1 MPDKYINPFTDFGFK
16 KLFGEEENKDLL
28 LDFIQNLLP
37 EKQNI
42 TTINYLKTEKLGRA
56 ATERKAIFDL
66 YCENDKGE
74 KFIVELQRAEQE
86 FFKER
91 SIYYATGRHSAFA
104 IQEQA
109 KKGKWDY
116 SWQGV
121 YTIGIMDFEFT
132 KSLHNNVKSHVVLY
146 DQENK
151 TVFSDKLQFIYLEM
165 SRFDK
170 TIDELDNHYEKW
182 LFILKNLH
190 LLDNIPSK
198 LREKAFQKIF
208 RVAEI
213 AKYNPKERQK
223 YEDSLKHYRDIEN
236 SLELKYEEGVKKGLK
251 EGKEEGLK
259 EGKEEGLKEG
269 KEEIAK
275 NMINLGLSN
284 EVIVQATGLAIHEI
298 KLLRNK
304 K

>member
-16 KLFGEEENKDLL
+16 KLFGEEANKDLL
-28 LDFIQNLLP
+28 LDFIQTLLP

-56 ATERKAIFDL
+56 VTERKAIFDL

-74 KFIVELQRAEQE
+74 KFIVELQRAEQD

-91 SIYYATGRHSAFA
+91 SIYYATFA

-132 KSLHNNVKSHVVLY
+132 KSLHKNVKSHVVLY
-146 DQENK
+146 DQANK

-165 SRFDK
+165 SKFDK

-198 LREKAFQKIF
+198 LREKAFQKLF

-236 SLELKYEEGVKKGLK
+236 SLDLKYEEGVKK
-251 EGKEEGLK
+251 GKEEGLK

-275 NMINLGLSN
+275 NMINLGLSD
-284 EVIVQATGLAIHEI
+284 EVIVQATGLEI
-298 KLLRNK
+298 AEIQLLRTIK
-304 K
+304 